1 MELSEAPVMEE
12 VKRGFKKT
20 EVGITPEDWEVKKV
34 LEFASMRTGP
44 FGSALH
50 KSDYMTGGV
59 PVINPMHIVDG
70 RLIPSPTMSVTEQA
84 ATQLAPFRLKP
95 GDIVMGRRGDMG
107 RCAVVEKN
115 QEGWL
120 CGTGSLIIR
129 CAERANP
136 AFMQR
141 VLSSP
146 RITSAMTEASV
157 GSTMVNLN
165 QGTMGSLRVQF
176 PSLPEQRAIATAL
189 SDVDA
194 LLNSLDA
201 LIAKKKAIKQGAMQ
215 QLLTGKQRLPGFK
228 GEWDVK
234 TMRQLGNVY
243 GGLSGKSKADF
254 GSGNARYIPFMNI
267 MQGPVIDTT
276 FLDSVRV
283 GSTEAQNKALK
294 GDLFFNG
301 SSETPEE
308 VGMCSMLREDITD
321 LYLNSFSFGFRL
333 NKELKADGT
342 FLSYWFRS
350 PAGRKAIYSSA
361 QGATRYNLAK
371 SNFLRLEVP
380 YPKPEEQTAIA
391 TVLSDMDAELAALEA
406 RRAKTALLKQGM
418 MQELLTGRTRLV

>member
-1 MELSEAPVMEE
+1 
-12 VKRGFKKT
+12 
-20 EVGITPEDWEVKKV
+20 
-34 LEFASMRTGP
+34 
-44 FGSALH
+44 
-50 KSDYMTGGV
+50 
-59 PVINPMHIVDG
+59 
-70 RLIPSPTMSVTEQA
+70 
-84 ATQLAPFRLKP
+84 
-95 GDIVMGRRGDMG
+95 
-107 RCAVVEKN
+107 
-115 QEGWL
+115 
-120 CGTGSLIIR
+120 
-129 CAERANP
+129 
-136 AFMQR
+136 
-141 VLSSP
+141 
-146 RITSAMTEASV
+146 MTEASV